1 MFRWSPQQNS
11 LSRGFT
17 ILESLVALPVLM
29 IVLSA
34 IAGLS
39 ASSLRT
45 GRYVERHVADIEK
58 TRQILA
64 ALPAR
69 DALAYGAQSGEMEG
83 YLWRLDAEPFRADFV
98 DPRAQTRWA
107 PETVVLTVQGPGGAR
122 LILDMIRLVRT
133 GAK

>member
-1 MFRWSPQQNS
+1 
-11 LSRGFT
+11 
-17 ILESLVALPVLM
+17 M

-45 GRYVERHVADIEK
+45 GRYVERHVADIEN

-69 DALAYGAQSGEMEG
+69 DALANEAQSGEMEG

-107 PETVVLTVQGPGGAR
+107 PETVVLTVQGPAAR
-122 LILDMIRLVRT
+122 
-133 GAK
+133 G